1 MLGRFSMHY
10 PSFRN
15 SVLFWVMIVLLLSFL
30 IFFRRFFFKLRILVV
45 TSSCFWTRGNK
56 MVWLICF
63 KVFFIILLHDWNP
76 HTEMAWV
83 ICDINLLVTRK
94 LVFQKIMWCYFG
106 CFFFNVILF
115 DVVYLYADI
124 FVLRCAPRKEFQDI
138 IQCCLLNWIVIYMYF
153 VLITKITIVLYLH
166 KMCALIG

>member
-30 IFFRRFFFKLRILVV
+30 IFFPSFFFFKLRILVV

-63 KVFFIILLHDWNP
+63 KVFFFIILLHDWNP
-76 HTEMAWV
+76 RTEMASV

-106 CFFFNVILF
+106 WFFFKWYYLMWFIYTPTSLFCVALHAKNFRILF
-115 DVVYLYADI
+115 NVVYWI
-124 FVLRCAPRKEFQDI
+124 G
-138 IQCCLLNWIVIYMYF
+138 LLFTLFW
-153 VLITKITIVLYLH
+153 
-166 KMCALIG
+166 

>member
-15 SVLFWVMIVLLLSFL
+15 SVLFWVMIFLLLSFL
-30 IFFRRFFFKLRILVV
+30 IFFRRFFILVV
-45 TSSCFWTRGNK
+45 TSSCFWTRGNE
-56 MVWLICF
+56 MVWLICS
-63 KVFFIILLHDWNP
+63 KVFFIIFLHDWNP
-76 HTEMAWV
+76 HTEMASV

-124 FVLRCAPRKEFQDI
+124 FVLRCAPRKRISGYYSMLFIELDCYIHVLCFDNEDNNCI
-138 IQCCLLNWIVIYMYF
+138 IP
-153 VLITKITIVLYLH
+153 
-166 KMCALIG
+166 A

>member
-30 IFFRRFFFKLRILVV
+30 IFFRRFFYFKLRILVV

-63 KVFFIILLHDWNP
+63 KVFFFIILLHDWNP
-76 HTEMAWV
+76 RTEMASV

-106 CFFFNVILF
+106 CVFFQ
-115 DVVYLYADI
+115 
-124 FVLRCAPRKEFQDI
+124 RDI
-138 IQCCLLNWIVIYMYF
+138 IWCGLSIRRHLCFALRSTQRISGYYSMWFIELDCYIH
-153 VLITKITIVLYLH
+153 VLCFDNEDNNCFIP
-166 KMCALIG
+166 A

>member
-15 SVLFWVMIVLLLSFL
+15 SVLFWVMIFLLLSFL
-30 IFFRRFFFKLRILVV
+30 IFFRRFFILVV
-45 TSSCFWTRGNK
+45 TSSCFWTRGNE
-56 MVWLICF
+56 MVWLICS
-63 KVFFIILLHDWNP
+63 KVFFIIFLHDWNP
-76 HTEMAWV
+76 HTEMASV

-166 KMCALIG
+166 KMCTLIG

>member
-15 SVLFWVMIVLLLSFL
+15 SVLFWVMIFLLLSFL
-30 IFFRRFFFKLRILVV
+30 IFFRRFFILVV

-56 MVWLICF
+56 MVWLICS
-63 KVFFIILLHDWNP
+63 KVFFIIFLHDWNP

-106 CFFFNVILF
+106 CFFFFNVILF
-115 DVVYLYADI
+115 DVVYLYTDI
-124 FVLRCAPRKEFQDI
+124 FVLRCAPRKEFKDI
-138 IQCCLLNWIVIYMYF
+138 IQCCLLNWIVFYF

-166 KMCALIG
+166 KMCTLIG

>member
-1 MLGRFSMHY
+1 MLGRFLMHY

-30 IFFRRFFFKLRILVV
+30 IFFRRFFILVV

-56 MVWLICF
+56 MVWLICST
-63 KVFFIILLHDWNP
+63 VFFIIFLHDWNP
-76 HTEMAWV
+76 HTDMASV

-106 CFFFNVILF
+106 CFFSNVILF
-115 DVVYLYADI
+115 DMVYLYTDI

-138 IQCCLLNWIVIYMYF
+138 IQCCLLNWIVIYF

-166 KMCALIG
+166 KMCTLIG